1 MLWYIEDCSGNK
13 PESYFLPTCSNL
25 ISKNTYSWLARVW
38 AENLLS
44 FQISFPSCSWSV
56 LYVMLLNWIYTLM
69 NLVCHLTSICSTYT
83 YVCIFVFWLFKG
95 PFLFSY
101 NMNVKGQKEIWLGQS
116 GFGTVVRIQ
125 DSRIHSRLGNCF
137 SIKD

>member
-1 MLWYIEDCSGNK
+1 MLWYIADCSGNK

-25 ISKNTYSWLARVW
+25 ISKNTCSWLTRVW

-69 NLVCHLTSICSTYT
+69 NLVCPYT
-83 YVCIFVFWLFKG
+83 YVCIFVFWFFKG

-101 NMNVKGQKEIWLGQS
+101 NMNVKGQKEILLGQS

-137 SIKD
+137 SIQD